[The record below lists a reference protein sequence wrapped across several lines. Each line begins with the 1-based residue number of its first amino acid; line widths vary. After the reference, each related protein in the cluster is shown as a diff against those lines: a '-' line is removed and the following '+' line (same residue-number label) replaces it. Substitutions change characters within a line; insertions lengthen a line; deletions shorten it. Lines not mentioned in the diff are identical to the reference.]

1 MRQEVR
7 EKLEKEAKSIC
18 DSEFRSNVY
27 NICQKI
33 EMITYS
39 IPVLGMIIRK
49 LCKNSGGM
57 NKLLRNL
64 WWRKIYQNKYIKKRI
79 CIKNEKE
86 VDKICMYL
94 YNSMERYIFINIFE
108 SVFKEMLILG
118 FDDLY
123 EDVSHTKLYNAVNKA
138 EEECNETIKRMIND
152 DKELFYLNLENNIVN
167 VMSDC
172 LRKHLKSLNIDYKQE
187 TDSQIQIGT
196 VLSRIRNDWKGD

>member
-39 IPVLGMIIRK
+39 IPVLGIIISK
-49 LCKNSGGM
+49 LCKKSGGM

-64 WWRKIYQNKYIKKRI
+64 WWRRIYQNKYVKKKI
-79 CIKNEKE
+79 CTKNEKE

-94 YNSMERYIFINIFE
+94 YNSMERYIFINIFK
-108 SVFKEMLILG
+108 SVFEEMLVLG

-123 EDVSHTKLYNAVNKA
+123 EDIPQTKLYNAVNKA

-152 DKELFYLNLENNIVN
+152 DKELFYLNLESNIVN

-187 TDSQIQIGT
+187 VDGQIQIGT